1 MAAIASVP
9 KWIPEDDILLKNAL
23 EAGASLEA
31 LAKGAVRFSRRF
43 TVRELR
49 DRWRSLLYDNDVSAE
64 ASARMVEYE
73 LSASGN
79 PSSAILRNKSVVA
92 PAKRKADSVREQY
105 YAMRKKLCGHHAFQS
120 FDLSFLRSLNE
131 DDRLLGNGSGCQAP
145 PGSSMIVHGVEC
157 HLGFQNPRGE
167 ILNHVP
173 PLIRRHVNSA
183 NAIANSGTELIFK
196 QNDALKDSLV
206 EDFGNSPGAVD
217 IRPPY
222 EIPDMPIWRTIEDVS
237 APAMPISMSPGG
249 EEQCAGEKMI
259 LPDDVD
265 GEQIRSSVYH
275 IVHSEPILKDGNASG
290 FVDLSDCLLNL
301 ANEDELPF
309 ADEDAKDASN
319 KPCCDS
325 DNSIPLSCLNKA
337 HEDDVVTDVCEPRT
351 LVLNAGLDAAADLAQ
366 SGLIDRHS
374 LCSSVVGMTSSTSVP
389 DHLPPKLYDG
399 EMECTLNTED
409 PEIPFNDHIC
419 LSTAFAY
426 TSIWPNYKE
435 TTKPSSSTHQTN
447 GEREINLKKKD
458 ENSSPSLT
466 RMVALEP
473 VPETRS
479 KHPIVGFGTKPG
491 WPDGNHLAVDS
502 QESIIID
509 PSQLGRSTHATPKSA
524 MDGALKIKNAC
535 CTQETNASELHA
547 RPGSTQPGFEP
558 EANSPTLDQEESDDD
573 DYVPSFFDI
582 EAMILEMDLCPGDQD
597 PYVSREVLRY
607 QHQDTKRK
615 IIRLEQCARSSMQ
628 RAIASRG
635 ALAIMYGHHLKHYI
649 RKTEVIIGRATNDFE
664 VDIDLGR
671 EGLANKVSRRQAL
684 IKMEEDGSFFLKN
697 LGKRSIFLN
706 GKEVS
711 RGQLLRLNTGSLIE
725 IREMAFVFEMNQKS
739 VRRYLVDLTKRSQEN
754 TKFEWSSEGGP

>member
-1 MAAIASVP
+1 MAATASVP
-9 KWIPEDDILLKNAL
+9 KWIPEDDVLLKNAL
-23 EAGASLEA
+23 EGGASLEA

-49 DRWRSLLYDNDVSAE
+49 DRWRSLLYDNNISAE

-79 PSSAILRNKSVVA
+79 SSSASLRNKSVVS
-92 PAKRKADSVREQY
+92 PAKRKADSVREHY
-105 YAMRKKLCGHHAFQS
+105 YAMRKKLCNHHAFQS
-120 FDLSFLRSLNE
+120 FDLSFLGSLNE

-145 PGSSMIVHGVEC
+145 AGSSMIVDGVES

-173 PLIRRHVNSA
+173 PLIRRHVDSA
-183 NAIANSGTELIFK
+183 NAIANSGTELIFE
-196 QNDALKDSLV
+196 QKDSLV
-206 EDFGNSPGAVD
+206 EDFGNSPGAED

-222 EIPDMPIWRTIEDVS
+222 DIPDMPIWKTIEDVS

-249 EEQCAGEKMI
+249 EEQCAGETMI
-259 LPDDVD
+259 LPGDVD

-275 IVHSEPILKDGNASG
+275 VVHSEPILKDGNAGG

-319 KPCCDS
+319 KPCCFS
-325 DNSIPLSCLNKA
+325 DNSIPLSCLNYA
-337 HEDDVVTDVCEPRT
+337 HEDDVVPDVCEPQT
-351 LVLNAGLDAAADLAQ
+351 LVLNAGLDAAADSAQ
-366 SGLIDRHS
+366 SGRIDRHS
-374 LCSSVVGMTSSTSVP
+374 LCSSEVGMTSSTSVP
-389 DHLPPKLYDG
+389 DHLPPELHDG

-409 PEIPFNDHIC
+409 PEIPCNDHIC
-419 LSTAFAY
+419 LSTAFAF
-426 TSIWPNYKE
+426 TPIWPNYKE
-435 TTKPSSSTHQTN
+435 TTNPSSSTHQTK

-473 VPETRS
+473 VSETRS
-479 KHPIVGFGTKPG
+479 KHPIVGSGAKPG

-524 MDGALKIKNAC
+524 MDGALKIK
-535 CTQETNASELHA
+535 ETNASELHA

-558 EANSPTLDQEESDDD
+558 EANPPTLDQEESDDD
-573 DYVPSFFDI
+573 DDVPSFFDI
-582 EAMILEMDLCPGDQD
+582 EAMILEMDLCPDDQD
-597 PYVSREVLRY
+597 PYVSREVLQY

-635 ALAIMYGHHLKHYI
+635 ALAIMYGRHLKHYI
-649 RKTEVIIGRATNDFE
+649 RKTEVILGRATNDFE

-697 LGKRSIFLN
+697 LGKSSIFLN

-725 IREMAFVFEMNQKS
+725 IREMAFVFEMNHKS
-739 VRRYLVDLTKRSQEN
+739 VRRYLVDLAKRSQEN